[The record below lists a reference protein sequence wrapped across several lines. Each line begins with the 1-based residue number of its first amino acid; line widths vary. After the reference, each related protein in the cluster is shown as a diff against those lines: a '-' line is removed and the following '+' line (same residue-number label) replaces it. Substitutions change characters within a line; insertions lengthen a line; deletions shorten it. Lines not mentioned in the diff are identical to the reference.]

1 MKPNLTDIAK
11 EAGVSTAAVSFALNN
26 KKGVSAEQREK
37 ILSIALKMGYSRI
50 ITGKYSINDKVRVK
64 FLKIAKHGHIV
75 NDQHNA
81 FITEYIEGIEI
92 GARKRH
98 YKVEV
103 SFFNKIPVED
113 IVKTQRDVDVD
124 GFVVL
129 GTELNAHELSCFS
142 QITKPLVFID
152 TYFPFAEYHCI
163 DIDNFDGVF
172 RAIEHFYRQ
181 GHRSIG
187 LIKSRFETRNSR
199 MRELG
204 FLEAMEYFSLPVQEK
219 YILSVDPTISGVTE
233 GMRKFLKKNSPL
245 PTAFFCINDIIAYG
259 SMAALNERGRRIPED
274 VSIIGFDDLPSSILS
289 HPPLTTI
296 RVATRSIG
304 ERALDKLADRIA
316 DIPNDPPENILIAG
330 KFIPRDSVRSYV

>member
-1 MKPNLTDIAK
+1 MSPNLADIAK
-11 EAGVSTAAVSFALNN
+11 EAGVSTATVSFALNN
-26 KKGVSAEQREK
+26 KKGVSAEVKEK
-37 ILSIALKMGYSRI
+37 IIGIASKLGYSRI
-50 ITGKYSINDKVRVK
+50 ITEKYTINDNVRIK

-75 NDQHNA
+75 NEQHNA
-81 FITEYIEGIEI
+81 FITEYLEGIEI
-92 GARKRH
+92 GAKKRH
-98 YKVEV
+98 YKTEV
-103 SFFNKIPVED
+103 SFFDKIPVED
-113 IVKTQRDVDVD
+113 IVKTQKGTEVD
-124 GFVVL
+124 GFIVL
-129 GTELNAHELSCFS
+129 GTELNAHELIDFAK
-142 QITKPLVFID
+142 IPKPLVFID

-187 LIKSRFETRNSR
+187 LIKSRFETRNSK
-199 MRELG
+199 MREMG

-219 YILSVDPTISGVTE
+219 CLLSVDPTISGTTE
-233 GMRKFLKKNSPL
+233 DMGKFLKKNSSL

-259 SMAALNERGRRIPED
+259 SMAALHERGYRIPDD
-274 VSIIGFDDLPSSILS
+274 VSIIGFDDLPASRLS

-296 RVATRSIG
+296 RVAARKIG

-330 KFIPRDSVRSYV
+330 TFIPRGSVKSYT